1 MAVAVLLAALGSE
14 VAELTA
20 TVLLMAVPAGVAA
33 ATPNTTVKPAD
44 PAAKLGL
51 MQLMVPAL
59 PTAGVVH
66 DHPVATTIDW
76 KLVFAGV
83 FSVRLA
89 LVAVLGPMLLT
100 TCE

>member
-1 MAVAVLLAALGSE
+1 MAVLLAGLGSE
-14 VAELTA
+14 IAELTA
-20 TVLLMAVPAGVAA
+20 TVLLMAVPAGAAA
-33 ATPNTTVKPAD
+33 ATPKTTVKPAD

-51 MQLMVPAL
+51 VQVMVPAL
-59 PTAGVVH
+59 PTAGDVH
-66 DHPVATTIDW
+66 DHPAATTIDW

>member
-1 MAVAVLLAALGSE
+1 
-14 VAELTA
+14 
-20 TVLLMAVPAGVAA
+20 MAVPAVVPAV
-33 ATPNTTVKPAD
+33 TPSATVKVDD

-51 MQLMVPAL
+51 VQLMVPAL

-66 DHPVATTIDW
+66 DHPAATTIDW
-76 KLVFAGV
+76 KVVFAGV
-83 FSVRLA
+83 LSVRLA